1 MEDAP
6 GIMAILVPVVLL
18 VVVFGPPLVG
28 LLIGRYIEKTHL
40 RDLDTA
46 EAALRTIPVTDTDV
60 PASKLGVTPGG
71 AVCVVGSVVIAPDA
85 FRGMLSRLRL
95 LIGGEMRWY
104 GQLLARGRRE
114 ALCRLLR
121 QAHDLNAQAVV
132 NVRMEVSSIS
142 FWDMQRPPMLEVIA
156 YGTAVLPTSEGAA
169 PEEAVS

>member
-6 GIMAILVPVVLL
+6 GILVPAVVL
-18 VVVFGPPLVG
+18 VIVFGPPLVG
-28 LLIGRYIEKTHL
+28 LLIGRYIEKAHL

-60 PASKLGVTPGG
+60 PASKLGVPPGG

-104 GQLLARGRRE
+104 GRLLARGRRE
-114 ALCRLLR
+114 ALCRMLK
-121 QAHDLNAQAVV
+121 QAHGLKAQAVV

-156 YGTAVLPTSEGAA
+156 YGTAVLPTADAA
-169 PEEAVS
+169 ALEEAVS

>member
-6 GIMAILVPVVLL
+6 GILSILVPVVVL
-18 VVVFGPPLVG
+18 VIAFGPPLVG
-28 LLIGRYIEKTHL
+28 LLIGRYIEKAHL
-40 RDLDTA
+40 RDLDEA
-46 EAALRTIPVTDTDV
+46 EAVLRTIPVTDTDV
-60 PASKLGVTPGG
+60 SASKLGVTPGG

-114 ALCRLLR
+114 ALCRLLK
-121 QAHDLNAQAVV
+121 QAHSLDAQAVV

-142 FWDMQRPPMLEVIA
+142 FWDMRRPPMLEVIA
-156 YGTAVLPTSEGAA
+156 YGTAVLPGDEGAA
-169 PEEAVS
+169 LEEAVS